1 MGVVKTS
8 APHLDTP
15 PPAVLE
21 TSDHDGIR
29 RLVLNNPTAR
39 NCLSMELMLRLKDE
53 IEKLGTDPSIRTA
66 VIAARGTAFCAGHDL
81 KELKSHQRETDGG
94 ASFFQRLFRICGD
107 MMVSIVECPKPIIA
121 EVQGMATAAGCQ
133 LVATCDL
140 AVASSAARFATPGVN
155 IGLFCSTPMV
165 ALSRNVGRK
174 KAMEM
179 LITGDPISAQ
189 EAERIGLINRVV
201 EERRL
206 QSTVIQ
212 LAKKIVAKSSPV
224 IALGKR
230 AFYDQAEMNLRD
242 AYAYTGEVM
251 TRNMLTDDAAEGIS
265 AFLEK
270 RAPTWR
276 GQ

>member
-1 MGVVKTS
+1 MSVVKTS

-15 PPAVLE
+15 SPTVLE
-21 TSDHDGIR
+21 TSDHEGIR

-66 VIAARGTAFCAGHDL
+66 VIAAKGTAFCAGHDL
-81 KELKSHQRETDGG
+81 KELKSHQQETDGG

-140 AVASSAARFATPGVN
+140 AVASSGARFATPGVN

-212 LAKKIVAKSSPV
+212 LAKKIAAKSSPI

>member
-1 MGVVKTS
+1 MSAVKTS
-8 APHLDTP
+8 APPLDAA
-15 PPAVLE
+15 PPALLE

-29 RLVLNNPTAR
+29 RLVLNNADAR
-39 NCLSMELMLRLKDE
+39 NCLSIELMLRLKDE
-53 IEKLGTDPSIRTA
+53 IEKLGTDPSVGTA
-66 VIAARGTAFCAGHDL
+66 VIAAKGTAFCAGHDL
-81 KELKSHQRETDGG
+81 KELKSHQREADGG

-107 MMVSIVECPKPIIA
+107 MMVSIVECPKPVIA

-140 AVASSAARFATPGVN
+140 AVASSGARFATPGVN

-179 LITGDPISAQ
+179 LMTGDPISAQ

-201 EERRL
+201 EERQL
-206 QSTVIQ
+206 QSTVVQ
-212 LAKKIVAKSSPV
+212 LAKKIGAKSSSV

-230 AFYDQAEMNLRD
+230 AFYDQAEMSLRD

-276 GQ
+276 DR